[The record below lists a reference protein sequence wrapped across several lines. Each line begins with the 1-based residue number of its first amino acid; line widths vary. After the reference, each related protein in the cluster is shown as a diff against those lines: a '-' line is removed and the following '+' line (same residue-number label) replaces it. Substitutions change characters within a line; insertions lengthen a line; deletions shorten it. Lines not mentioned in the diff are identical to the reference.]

1 MRAAVLQAGGRF
13 AVEELPDPVPTG
25 RQAVLRVIYCGI
37 CGSDLHAL
45 RAGTLPL
52 GAVLGHEIGHVLR
65 RHTVKQMEKQ
75 QGANVGITLACVLTG
90 VCNSGVA
97 NAAIRR

>member
-1 MRAAVLQAGGRF
+1 MKAAVLKEGGRF

-45 RAGTLPL
+45 RAGGLPV
-52 GAVLGHEIGHVLR
+52 GAVLGHEIGHAAA
-65 RHTVKQMEKQ
+65 RH
-75 QGANVGITLACVLTG
+75 GA
-90 VCNSGVA
+90 
-97 NAAIRR
+97 